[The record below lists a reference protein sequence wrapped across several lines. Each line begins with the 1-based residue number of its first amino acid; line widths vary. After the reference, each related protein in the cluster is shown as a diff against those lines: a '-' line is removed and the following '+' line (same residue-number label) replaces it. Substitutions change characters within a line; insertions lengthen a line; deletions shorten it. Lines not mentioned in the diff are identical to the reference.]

1 MEYITIHH
9 IDSMAREL
17 HGELRYG
24 EQDQPSLAEFE
35 RYYQPAETVL
45 GTSDLDEAFHHAQGH
60 VVNEEQHGRHMV
72 HSSMPTDV
80 YEVHYESGEVAY
92 FMVRPI
98 GFERISWGNDVPRP
112 TEYLMDNVWVDV
124 EAPEGRR

>member
-1 MEYITIHH
+1 MEYVTIHH

-24 EQDQPSLAEFE
+24 EQDYPTLEQFE
-35 RYYQPAETVL
+35 EVYEPAESVT

-60 VVNEEQHGRHMV
+60 IVNQTQGGRHMV

-80 YEVHYESGEVAY
+80 YEVYDGNSVQFYMVAPVGFVEIEWDVDAAEVTA
-92 FMVRPI
+92 
-98 GFERISWGNDVPRP
+98 
-112 TEYLMDNVWVDV
+112 
-124 EAPEGRR
+124 